1 MQQLNLK
8 SLNISEMCKKIS
20 IKNREIQ
27 RGEGI
32 NSLIETII
40 TESKKNNNEN
50 AQMDNDKY
58 TETNSNPFVV
68 SNLYKNFN
76 NWINKINNSN
86 KLSLD
91 DSNKNTLY
99 V

>member
-8 SLNISEMCKKIS
+8 TLNISEMCKSIS

-27 RGEGI
+27 RGEEI